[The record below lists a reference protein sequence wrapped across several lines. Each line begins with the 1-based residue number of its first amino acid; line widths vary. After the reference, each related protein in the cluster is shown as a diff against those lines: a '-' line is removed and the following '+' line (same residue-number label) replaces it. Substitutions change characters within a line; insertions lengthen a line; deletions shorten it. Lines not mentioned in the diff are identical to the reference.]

1 MLTRV
6 SGQLERVEGNEV
18 VVAMS
23 GGDIAYQ
30 VLVPTYLAERLASRV
45 GERVTF
51 STLQYLDSPNQG
63 ASFVPRLVGFAN
75 DGERRFFELLTTVKG
90 IGNRKALRAL
100 AVEPSVIAG
109 AIVSKDARALT
120 RLPEIGKRLAETV
133 IVELTGK
140 VSGFLSVSEAAE
152 MSATADGMAI
162 VAAGDPV
169 LMDAVDA
176 LIALGETRADAEGL
190 VSKAVARGRREER
203 TFATVEAVL
212 DVVFAARAR

>member
-6 SGQLERVEGNEV
+6 TGQLERVEGNEA

-23 GGDIAYQ
+23 SGDIAYQ
-30 VLVPTYLAERLASRV
+30 VLVPTYLAERLAARV
-45 GERVTF
+45 GQRVTL

-63 ASFVPRLVGFAN
+63 ASFIPRLVGFAT

-140 VSGFLSVSEAAE
+140 VNGFLSETDVAG
-152 MSATADGMAI
+152 MSAAADGMAI

-169 LMDAVDA
+169 LADAVEA
-176 LIALGETRADAEGL
+176 LVALGEDRGDAEAL

-203 TFATVEAVL
+203 TFATIEAVL
-212 DVVFAARAR
+212 DVVFAARER